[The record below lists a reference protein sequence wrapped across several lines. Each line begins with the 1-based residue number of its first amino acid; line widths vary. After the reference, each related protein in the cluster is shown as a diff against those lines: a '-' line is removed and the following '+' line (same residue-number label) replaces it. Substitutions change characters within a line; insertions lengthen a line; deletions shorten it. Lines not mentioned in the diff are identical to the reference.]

1 MNRFLI
7 TGLIIFSNFLGIYA
21 EMENAGSIKG
31 IISEKTTGNAL
42 EFATIVVKNIKD
54 TTHVQGGVTDKNGLF
69 SISNLPF
76 GEYKVSY
83 SFIGFDKIDLPVVS
97 INQKHKNLDLG
108 ILFISETSKTL
119 TQVDV
124 VGKRSTSANSI
135 DRKTFNVG
143 EDVMSKSGSVSD
155 LMQNIPSVQ
164 VDVDGN
170 LSLRGSGNVTILVD
184 GKPSAMMNLNAA
196 AILQQMPANSID
208 KIEII
213 TNPSAKY
220 KPDGTAGIINIV
232 MKKNKNQGL
241 NGTVTA
247 NVGNKYRWNFNTLVN
262 YNTGKLNL
270 FGGFGMRQDSRTR
283 ITDLKSKTFD
293 AGLLTDSSSTYTL
306 GQARPIYYIGNLGFD
321 YKLNE
326 KNSFGSSVNVN
337 YRYQEQKDTTTY
349 KLFDRKLNL
358 LQDYNRDRFLPE
370 IESDL
375 DFDLFYKHSF
385 DKNGHELNIDF
396 TPSFSYEKEDNR
408 YTNTYRFPIQPL
420 SKDNMLYLHN
430 HFESQ
435 FSVEYSRP
443 ISETAKFEA
452 GYLFE
457 YCNNDM
463 DLTRDTLV
471 NLNTNLWNKDI
482 SRSNRFIRTDGN
494 HVLYATYEMEIGKFG
509 FLAGIRGEQTYMK
522 SNLLTLDSVFTSQYT
537 RIYPTLHLTYKLNDL
552 HELQLNY
559 SHRIRR
565 PDDEELNPFPEYQD
579 LNNIRAGNPKL
590 LPEDIHSFEFGYQFK
605 KESTTFLSTLY
616 YRDKFNSITSVVENL
631 GNGVFKSTLENL
643 DKSQSAGV
651 ELIFSATFAK
661 IATLNLATNTFYN
674 TIDATLLGFGN
685 NKSIFSWSGN
695 ANISF
700 NLTKSTFWQI
710 NSNYTAETLTP
721 QGKRLPAF
729 VMNTGLKQEL
739 FKRKATIILTVS
751 DIFNSNRNSYVID
764 TPDIYRYEIRK
775 RSSQTIYLGFSYNF
789 GSSSKKQKEAQIKY
803 DNQL

>member
-7 TGLIIFSNFLGIYA
+7 TALIIFSNFLGIYA
-21 EMENAGSIKG
+21 EMESAGSIKG
-31 IISEKTTGNAL
+31 IISEKTTGSAL
-42 EFATIVVKNIKD
+42 EFATIVVKNVKD
-54 TTHVQGGVTDKNGLF
+54 TTLIKYSVTDKKGIFN
-69 SISNLPF
+69 IINLPF

-83 SFIGFDKIDLPVVS
+83 SFIGFDKIEIPNVA
-97 INQKHKNLDLG
+97 INQKHKNIDLG
-108 ILFISETSKTL
+108 NLIISETSKTL

-124 VGKRSTSANSI
+124 VGKRSTFVNSI

-143 EDVMSKSGSVSD
+143 EDIMSKSGSVSD

-232 MKKNKNQGL
+232 MKKNKSLGL

-247 NVGNKYRWNFNTLVN
+247 NVGNENRWNFNTLTN

-270 FGGFGMRQDSRTR
+270 FGGFGMRRDSRTR
-283 ITDLKSKTFD
+283 ITDLKSKTFN
-293 AGLLTDSSSTYTL
+293 AGLLSDSSSTYTL
-306 GQARPIYYIGNLGFD
+306 GHARPIYYIGNLGFD

-326 KNSFGSSVNVN
+326 KNSFGSSVNFN
-337 YRYQEQKDTTTY
+337 YRYQELKDTNTY
-349 KLFDRKLNL
+349 KLFDRNLNL
-358 LQDYNRDRFLPE
+358 QQDYNRDRFLPE

-375 DFDLFYKHSF
+375 DFDIYFKHAF
-385 DKNGHELNIDF
+385 DKDGHKLNIDF
-396 TPSFSYEKEDNR
+396 TPTFSYEKEDNR
-408 YTNTYRFPIQPL
+408 YTNTYRLPIQPL
-420 SKDNMLYLHN
+420 TKDNMLYLHHN
-430 HFESQ
+430 FESQ
-435 FSVEYSRP
+435 FSVEYTKP
-443 ISETAKFEA
+443 ISESMKFEA

-457 YCNNDM
+457 FHNSDM
-463 DLTRDTLV
+463 DLTRDTLID
-471 NLNTNLWNKDI
+471 LNTNLWNKDI

-509 FLAGIRGEQTYMK
+509 FLAGIRGEQTYTK
-522 SNLLTLDSVFTSQYT
+522 SNMVTLDSVFTSQYT
-537 RIYPTLHLTYKLNDL
+537 RIYPTLHLSYKLNDL

-590 LPEDIHSFEFGYQFK
+590 LPEDIHSFEFGYQYK

-616 YRDKFNSITSVVENL
+616 YRSKYNTITSITENL

-651 ELIFSATFAK
+651 ELIFSTTFGK

-674 TIDATLLGFGN
+674 TIDATLLGFSN
-685 NKSIFSWSGN
+685 NKSIISWSGN

-739 FKRKATIILTVS
+739 FNRKAAIILSVS
-751 DIFNSNRNSYVID
+751 DIFNSNRNSYEID
-764 TPDIYRYEIRK
+764 TPDIYRFEIRK

-789 GSSSKKQKEAQIKY
+789 GSSSKKQKETQIKY

>member
-7 TGLIIFSNFLGIYA
+7 TALIIFSNFLGIYA
-21 EMENAGSIKG
+21 EMESAGSIKG
-31 IISEKTTGNAL
+31 IISEKTTGSAL
-42 EFATIVVKNIKD
+42 EFATIVVKNVKD
-54 TTHVQGGVTDKNGLF
+54 TTLIKYSVTDKKGIFN
-69 SISNLPF
+69 IINLPF

-83 SFIGFDKIDLPVVS
+83 SFIGFDKIEIPNVA
-97 INQKHKNLDLG
+97 INQKHKNIDLG
-108 ILFISETSKTL
+108 NLIISETSKTL

-124 VGKRSTSANSI
+124 VGKRSTFVNSI

-143 EDVMSKSGSVSD
+143 EDIMSKSGSVSD

-232 MKKNKNQGL
+232 MKKNKSLGL

-247 NVGNKYRWNFNTLVN
+247 NVGNENRWNFNTLTN

-270 FGGFGMRQDSRTR
+270 FGGFGMRRDSRTR
-283 ITDLKSKTFD
+283 ITDLKSKTFN
-293 AGLLTDSSSTYTL
+293 AGLLSDSSSTYTL
-306 GQARPIYYIGNLGFD
+306 GHARPIYYIGNLGFD

-326 KNSFGSSVNVN
+326 KNSFGSSVNFN
-337 YRYQEQKDTTTY
+337 YRYQELKDTNTY
-349 KLFDRKLNL
+349 KLFDRNLNL
-358 LQDYNRDRFLPE
+358 QQDYNRDRFLPE

-375 DFDLFYKHSF
+375 DFDIYFKHAF
-385 DKNGHELNIDF
+385 DKDGHKLIIDF
-396 TPSFSYEKEDNR
+396 TPTFSYEKEDNR
-408 YTNTYRFPIQPL
+408 YTNTYRFPVQPL
-420 SKDNMLYLHN
+420 TKDNMLYLHHN
-430 HFESQ
+430 FESQ
-435 FSVEYSRP
+435 FSVEYTKP
-443 ISETAKFEA
+443 ISESMKFEA

-457 YCNNDM
+457 FHNSDM

-471 NLNTNLWNKDI
+471 DLNTNLWNKDI

-509 FLAGIRGEQTYMK
+509 FLAGIRGEQTYTK
-522 SNLLTLDSVFTSQYT
+522 SNLVTLDSVFTSQYT
-537 RIYPTLHLTYKLNDL
+537 RIYPTLHLSYKLNDL

-590 LPEDIHSFEFGYQFK
+590 LPEDIHSFEFGYQYK

-616 YRDKFNSITSVVENL
+616 YRSKYNTITSITENL

-651 ELIFSATFAK
+651 ELIFSTTFGK

-674 TIDATLLGFGN
+674 TIDATLLGFSN
-685 NKSIFSWSGN
+685 NKSIISWSGN

-739 FKRKATIILTVS
+739 FNRKAAIILSIS
-751 DIFNSNRNSYVID
+751 DIFNSNRNSYEID
-764 TPDIYRYEIRK
+764 TPDIYRFEIRK

-789 GSSSKKQKEAQIKY
+789 GSSSKKQKETQIKY